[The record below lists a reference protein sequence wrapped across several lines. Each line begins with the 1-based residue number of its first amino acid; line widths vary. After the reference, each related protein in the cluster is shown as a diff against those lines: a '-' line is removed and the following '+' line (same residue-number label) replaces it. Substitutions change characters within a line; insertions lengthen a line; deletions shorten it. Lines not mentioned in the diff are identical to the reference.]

1 MPTSHA
7 GPILSNTL
15 DFSLLARISGV
26 HFVWSQRDLVSLG
39 DASVPVWVLW
49 TEDSAG
55 GGYFSQNP
63 IKQRQRS
70 HPWGASYILVIWAE
84 RAGRKNETVEPQEI
98 SKSKRINVRSV
109 SRRAWQVLNKCQGAT
124 ESVRAADGHRPCSH
138 NVWVKSL
145 VLKFS

>member
-1 MPTSHA
+1 MPQSQF
-7 GPILSNTL
+7 GSYGQ
-15 DFSLLARISGV
+15 RIA
-26 HFVWSQRDLVSLG
+26 L
-39 DASVPVWVLW
+39 
-49 TEDSAG
+49 G